1 MTYQTQ
7 PWTLDE
13 KKIGTGATKMSM
25 PIFKEEMAVSTARV
39 TKLFEQNKN
48 VIYTNRDLA
57 FKLGLSEGTISC
69 ITSRLQATGTIKIVE
84 VHSRVSAYSMG
95 YQHKEGPSQGVPR
108 LKGYDGK
115 QKDAAVLVQELFEE
129 NINAVFTKAE
139 VIEKLKGRASK
150 GHVEESIKILLLIK
164 VIKVIDDFENKTLKL
179 QSYSGNK
186 KGINVLA
193 ELDEEHMTL
202 RDFIKQEHFSEK
214 EKAEALNK
222 LPKTCELFYS
232 NRSLTKVYLKKDL
245 ERCKRKGILGGLFN

>member
-1 MTYQTQ
+1 MYQTQ

-13 KKIGTGATKMSM
+13 KKIEIGATKMHM

-39 TKLFEQNKN
+39 TKLFEQSKN
-48 VIYTNRDLA
+48 ATYTNRDLA
-57 FKLGLSEGTISC
+57 LKLGLSEGTVSC

-84 VHSRVSAYSMG
+84 VHSRVTAYSMG
-95 YQHKEGPSQGVPR
+95 YQHKEGPSQSVPR

-115 QKDAAVLVQELFEE
+115 QKDAVILVQELFEQDV
-129 NINAVFTKAE
+129 NAVYTKAD
-139 VIEKLKGRASK
+139 VIEKLKGKASR

-164 VIKVIDDFENKTLKL
+164 VIKIIDDFENRTLKL
-179 QSYSGNK
+179 QSYFGNK
-186 KGINVLA
+186 KGVNVLA

-214 EKAEALNK
+214 EKAEVLNK

-245 ERCKRKGILGGLFN
+245 EKCKRKGILGGLFN